1 MTTRAGVRRSI
12 VRGITRNVV
21 ALSVV
26 SLLTDVSSEMLVFV
40 VPLFLVNVI
49 GASPAIVGVIEGVA
63 ESAGAILRLGS
74 GALSDRLG
82 RRRLLVGIGYGAST
96 ASKALYVVASTWPVV
111 LVARLGD
118 RVGKGIRTAP
128 RDALIADSTPVQA
141 RGRAFGFHRAMD
153 TLGAVIGVGVAA
165 ILVAVLQ
172 GDAPSLD
179 EGTFRAIAVLAL
191 VPAVLGVAVVAVAVH
206 DVPLRP
212 AAEPVAPARA
222 VDQPQGQAGPF
233 PVAFWM
239 FVAAS
244 GLFALGNS
252 SDAFLVLRSQQL
264 GIGVRDL
271 LLLVIAFNLVGAVI
285 AWPIGALS
293 DRIGR
298 RALVAL
304 AWGIYAVA
312 YLGFA
317 LAGRIAGGDGAVI
330 VAALWLMYGA
340 YYGVAEA
347 VGRALVADLAPAAR
361 RATAFGIVNALVAA
375 MLLPASIVAG
385 LLWSSVG
392 PGGPFWFGAACA
404 GAALVLL
411 LMGVRPAG
419 RTG

>member
-1 MTTRAGVRRSI
+1 MTPGSSLRRSI
-12 VRGITRNVV
+12 ARGITRNVV

-40 VPLFLVNVI
+40 VPLFLVNVV
-49 GASPAIVGVIEGVA
+49 GATPAVVGVIEGVA
-63 ESAGAILRLGS
+63 ESTGAVLRLAS

-82 RRRLLVGIGYGAST
+82 RRRLLVGAGYGTST
-96 ASKALYVVASTWPVV
+96 LAKALYVVATTWPIV
-111 LVARLGD
+111 LAARLGD

-128 RDALIADSTPVQA
+128 RDALIADSTPPGA

-153 TLGAVIGVGVAA
+153 TLGAVIGVALAA
-165 ILVAVLQ
+165 VLVAVLQ
-172 GDAPSLD
+172 GGAQALD

-191 VPAVLGVAVVAVAVH
+191 VPALLGVIVVAVAVR
-206 DVPLRP
+206 DVP
-212 AAEPVAPARA
+212 AGA
-222 VDQPQGQAGPF
+222 QAGPVSPDAVADQPVRPGGSF
-233 PVAFWM
+233 PLAFWM
-239 FVAAS
+239 FVVAS

-271 LLLVIAFNLVGAVI
+271 LLLVVVFNLVGAAI

-298 RALVAL
+298 RALVAV
-304 AWGIYAVA
+304 AWAVYATA

-317 LAGRIAGGDGAVI
+317 LAGQVTGAGGSLI
-330 VAALWLMYGA
+330 VAGLWIMYGA

-361 RATAFGIVNALVAA
+361 RATGFGIVNALVAA
-375 MLLPASIVAG
+375 MLLPASVVAG
-385 LLWSSVG
+385 LLWSSLG

-404 GAALVLL
+404 AVALAILL
-411 LMGVRPAG
+411 IGVRPH
-419 RTG
+419 RDPR